1 MILPDNPQERAGLV
15 LVFRTDEPEQAEA
28 LHTFRAAFG
37 AATELEALDERTYV
51 LHVYPGVCGCGEAA
65 A

>member
-1 MILPDNPQERAGLV
+1 MIPARRPECTGLV
-15 LVFRTDEPEQAEA
+15 LIFRTDEPEQAEA

-37 AATELEALDERTYV
+37 AATELEALDEKTYI